1 MSTLRDTA
9 FRPYDGALTGH
20 LTRMWVIPRY
30 AWRDLWKSRL
40 MLVVFAIGFVL
51 PVVFGLL
58 IYLHHN
64 TGAITQLNID
74 LGDLIDIDAAIFN
87 RLLWLQAIIG
97 FGIALLAGPPLIARD
112 LQNNALPLYLSR
124 PITRLEYVL
133 SKLLVLFAPLS
144 LITWVPGLL
153 LFGLQASLAGPGWA
167 AENYRIAYALFV
179 GSWVWMLVL
188 SLFTLSI
195 SAVVRRALV
204 ARGTMMAIAFVS
216 NGVAVWIN
224 IIFRLDRPGRTPWGL
239 LVSPLQLI
247 EEVWTSLFGPEAAG
261 GLFGIRSELPI
272 ASAWAMLLFLCAIF
286 FGLLLWRT
294 RAYEAVR

>member
-9 FRPYDGALTGH
+9 FRPYDGALTGQ
-20 LTRMWVIPRY
+20 LTRLWVIPRY
-30 AWRDLWKSRL
+30 AWRELWASRL
-40 MLVVFAIGFVL
+40 VLVVFAIGFVL
-51 PVVFGLL
+51 PVVWGLI

-64 TGAITQLNID
+64 AGAIAQLNLDI
-74 LGDLIDIDAAIFN
+74 GDLINIDAAFFN
-87 RLLWLQAIIG
+87 RLLWLQAILG

-124 PITRLEYVL
+124 PISRLEYVL

-144 LITWVPGLL
+144 LITWVPGLI

-167 AENYRIAYALFV
+167 AANARIMYAFFV

-216 NGVAVWIN
+216 NGIAVWIN
-224 IIFRLDRPGRTPWGL
+224 VIFRLDQPGRTPWGL
-239 LVSPLQLI
+239 LLSPLQLI
-247 EEVWTSLFGPEAAG
+247 EEVWTSLFGPQAAG
-261 GLFGIRSELPI
+261 GLFGIPSELPT
-272 ASAWAMLLFLCAIF
+272 ASAWAMIIFLCALF

>member
-9 FRPYDGALTGH
+9 FRPYDGPLTSQ
-20 LTRMWVIPRY
+20 LARLWVIPRY
-30 AWRDLWKSRL
+30 AWRELWSSRL
-40 MLVVFAIGFVL
+40 VLIVFAIGFVL
-51 PVVFGLL
+51 PVAWGLM

-74 LGDLIDIDAAIFN
+74 LGDLISIDAAFFN

-144 LITWVPGLL
+144 LITWVPALL

-167 AENYRIAYALFV
+167 AENARIAYAFFV
-179 GSWVWMLVL
+179 GSWVWMLIL

-195 SAVVRRALV
+195 SAIVRRTLV

-224 IIFRLDRPGRTPWGL
+224 VIFQLDQPGRTPWGL

-247 EEVWTSLFGPEAAG
+247 EEVWTSLFGPEAEG
-261 GLFGIRSELPI
+261 GLFGISSALP
-272 ASAWAMLLFLCAIF
+272 AEAAWMMVLCLCAIF

>member
-9 FRPYDGALTGH
+9 FRPYDGPLTAH
-20 LTRMWVIPRY
+20 AARLWVIPRY
-30 AWRDLWKSRL
+30 AWRELWASRL
-40 MLVVFAIGFVL
+40 VVVVFAIGFVL
-51 PVVFGLL
+51 PVAWALL

-64 TGAITQLNID
+64 AGAIAQLNID
-74 LGDLIDIDAAIFN
+74 LGDIVAIDAAFFN
-87 RLLWLQAIIG
+87 RLLWLQAIVG

-112 LQNNALPLYLSR
+112 LENNALPLYLSR

-153 LFGLQASLAGPGWA
+153 LFGLQTSLAGPGWA
-167 AENYRIAYALFV
+167 VENARIAYAFFA
-179 GSWVWMLVL
+179 GSWVWMVTL

-224 IIFRLDRPGRTPWGL
+224 IVFQFDRAGRRPWGL

-247 EEVWTSLFGPEAAG
+247 EEVWTSLFGRAAAG
-261 GLFGIRSELPI
+261 GLFGIRSELP
-272 ASAWAMLLFLCAIF
+272 AGAAWAMIGLLCAVFLAI
-286 FGLLLWRT
+286 LLTRT